1 MDKIFV
7 SPSRYIQGKDLVS
20 HAGQYM
26 EHFGQK
32 VLVLADE
39 FVQKI
44 AANQLIDN
52 LNESFDITKVTFNGE
67 CSTKEINRVSE
78 LAQDHGVDFVLGMGA
93 GKALD
98 TAKAVADRN
107 NVPIVVFP
115 TLAST
120 DAPTSGLSVVYTEAG
135 EFEQYLF
142 YKKNPDLVLM
152 DTAIVAQAPARMMAS
167 GISDALAT
175 LVEAR
180 AVKQKNGNT
189 MSGGKATI
197 AGFAI
202 AEKCEEVLF
211 DYALL
216 AYEANKEKI
225 VTPALEAVV
234 EANTLLS
241 GLGFEDSGLAAAH
254 AIHNGFTAVE
264 GDIHH
269 LSHGE
274 KVAYGTLTQLVL
286 ENKMIDEINRYLEL
300 YIQLDLPVTLE
311 QMHLE
316 DKSFDELLEIGKSA
330 TKEGETMSNMPF
342 DVTPEDVAQALR
354 AVDAFARLY
363 MSKK

>member
-1 MDKIFV
+1 
-7 SPSRYIQGKDLVS
+7 
-20 HAGQYM
+20 M

-286 ENKMIDEINRYLEL
+286 ENKTIDEINRYLEL

>member
-1 MDKIFV
+1 MEQTAWV
-7 SPSRYIQGKDLVS
+7 CRERLVS
-20 HAGQYM
+20 
-26 EHFGQK
+26 
-32 VLVLADE
+32 V
-39 FVQKI
+39 
-44 AANQLIDN
+44 
-52 LNESFDITKVTFNGE
+52 
-67 CSTKEINRVSE
+67 R
-78 LAQDHGVDFVLGMGA
+78 
-93 GKALD
+93 
-98 TAKAVADRN
+98 
-107 NVPIVVFP
+107 
-115 TLAST
+115 
-120 DAPTSGLSVVYTEAG
+120 
-135 EFEQYLF
+135 
-142 YKKNPDLVLM
+142 
-152 DTAIVAQAPARMMAS
+152 
-167 GISDALAT
+167 
-175 LVEAR
+175 
-180 AVKQKNGNT
+180 
-189 MSGGKATI
+189 
-197 AGFAI
+197 
-202 AEKCEEVLF
+202 
-211 DYALL
+211 
-216 AYEANKEKI
+216 ANKEKI

-286 ENKMIDEINRYLEL
+286 ENKTIDEINRYLEL